1 MLFFPNW
8 QMLPISHSQQFLVL
22 CIEHPLSH
30 KHGNLEFSGE
40 SVCQS
45 LGLHFIQQL
54 NILQRWNILSRRQ
67 CSRSPLNS
75 QSLFK
80 TGLM

>member
-8 QMLPISHSQQFLVL
+8 QMLPTSHSQQFLVL

-54 NILQRWNILSRRQ
+54 NIL
-67 CSRSPLNS
+67 
-75 QSLFK
+75 
-80 TGLM
+80 